1 MEKPTKIKVQDYGDM
16 LAKVFDMTLVA
27 YQTYGSYQGEYL
39 AVLEDNGVY
48 KFYIDSYG
56 SCSGCDWLEAEQ
68 DWSTGEVE
76 YKDALEY
83 CKQITLKFALPK
95 ELWKSLTNEQKQM
108 LVPDDSYEKEEMKE
122 EIIKV

>member
-68 DWSTGEVE
+68 DWNTVSLGVPMRIERMPFMRLTRIFPRPLWPCWLVTVLVFTLVFVLS
-76 YKDALEY
+76 YKY
-83 CKQITLKFALPK
+83 LKA
-95 ELWKSLTNEQKQM
+95 
-108 LVPDDSYEKEEMKE
+108 
-122 EIIKV
+122 I